1 MKNNIYILLLLITIP
16 IFSQVKINRTLGDF
30 SKVAVYDGINLELV
44 KHDEN
49 MVEITGKNT
58 EFVVVKNKNGDLKI
72 RVNLEKRFSGD
83 RTKVKLFYKTLYS
96 VISHEGSNVFSRET
110 IKQSDLNIK
119 ANTGSRQNFILELN
133 TLNSTSTTGAKI
145 NISGK
150 TEYHDCSVSTGG
162 EINAKDLTT
171 REAYASSTTGGV
183 LDLFVTKDLEANSK
197 LGGIINVHERTD
209 KITESISIG
218 GVVNYIYDQ

>member
-1 MKNNIYILLLLITIP
+1 MKHTIYILLLLTIP
-16 IFSQVKINRTLGDF
+16 ALSQVNIDRDLGDF

-44 KHDEN
+44 KSEDN
-49 MVEITGKNT
+49 KVEITGKNT
-58 EFVVVKNKNGDLKI
+58 SFVVVKNKNGDLKI
-72 RVNLEKRFSGD
+72 RLNLERRFSGD
-83 RTKVKLFYKTLYS
+83 RTKVTLYYKALYNI
-96 VISHEGSNVFSRET
+96 ISHEGSNVFSRDT

-145 NISGK
+145 TISGK
-150 TEYHDCSVSTGG
+150 TEYHDCSASTGA
-162 EINAKDLTT
+162 EIDAKDLTT
-171 REAYASSTTGGV
+171 RDTYASSTTGGV
-183 LDLFVTKDLEANSK
+183 LDLFVTKELEANSK